1 MNNKEKDKI
10 LIKFEDGDFSL
21 DVNVSPDNETVW
33 LSQEQIAELYQ
44 KSRST
49 ITGHINNILSKG
61 ELIGSTSVRISD
73 RTNHR
78 PAKIY
83 NLDMITAIGY
93 RIKSSRTTK
102 FKEWALN
109 EIEQLKNQN
118 SQKMALSQ
126 YILFN
131 YDEIKLNVNVDPD
144 KDTVWLNKNQLIIL
158 FNTTRQNLEYHINN
172 IYSQNELVEEATC
185 KKILQVQME
194 DNREVTRTNSLYNL
208 DMIISLGFRI
218 NSKRGIIFRQWANRI
233 LKQYLLKGSVINEE
247 RCLSCTSNIISLQ
260 NKVENIESK
269 INNLEN
275 DVYSENSKAFFEGE
289 IVEPYTFIRHIF
301 FLAKES
307 LTITDF
313 YADNY
318 LISMLKDIKVNIT
331 IVTSSSS
338 YLNKLDLPNNINVV
352 YDNDIHGRYIFTD
365 DKYVYALDNSFN
377 NIGKKKFVIM
387 KLDNITKEMLLQGRK
402 AGK

>member
-1 MNNKEKDKI
+1 M
-10 LIKFEDGDFSL
+10 
-21 DVNVSPDNETVW
+21 
-33 LSQEQIAELYQ
+33 
-44 KSRST
+44 
-49 ITGHINNILSKG
+49 
-61 ELIGSTSVRISD
+61 
-73 RTNHR
+73 
-78 PAKIY
+78 
-83 NLDMITAIGY
+83 
-93 RIKSSRTTK
+93 
-102 FKEWALN
+102 
-109 EIEQLKNQN
+109 
-118 SQKMALSQ
+118 
-126 YILFN
+126 
-131 YDEIKLNVNVDPD
+131 
-144 KDTVWLNKNQLIIL
+144 
-158 FNTTRQNLEYHINN
+158 
-172 IYSQNELVEEATC
+172 
-185 KKILQVQME
+185 QVQIE

-260 NKVENIESK
+260 NKVESIESK
-269 INNLEN
+269 INNLAN
-275 DVYSENSKAFFEGE
+275 DVHSENSKAFFEGE

-338 YLNKLDLPNNINVV
+338 YLNKIVLPNNINVV
-352 YDNDIHGRYIFTD
+352 YDNDIHGRYIFID

-377 NIGKKKFVIM
+377 NIGKKKFVII
-387 KLDNITKEMLLQGRK
+387 KLDNITKEMLLQRGK
-402 AGK
+402 AGNKHE